1 MTVIKANDICL
12 SFCEKRNGNAA
23 LHLDITREGAIT
35 MEEKI
40 PELTL
45 TPDLAAEPALEVV
58 VAEETKPAQPAGP
71 DLSALSPAE
80 QQAVLD
86 FAEKIDLKDSGV
98 VLQYGAAAQ
107 KNIADFSESTLNAV
121 RTKDLGELGD
131 MVTDLVT
138 ELKGFSVEEEEKK
151 GIFGLFKKATN
162 NIATMKAKYDKAE
175 VNVDKIAGELEKHQ
189 VVLMKDVALL
199 DQMYD
204 KNLEYFKQL
213 TMYILAGEKKLQDE
227 RATTLAQLYEKAQ
240 SSGLAEDAQTA
251 KDYAALCDRFE
262 KKLHDLKLTRQIS
275 LQMGPQIRMIQNNDT
290 LMTEK
295 IQTSLVNTIPLWKS
309 QMVLALGISHSKQAM
324 EAQRAVSDMTND
336 LLKKNA
342 DMLKIATVE
351 TAKESERGIVDIET
365 LQHTNQTLISTL
377 DEVMAIQTEGRQKRL
392 AAEVELQR
400 IEGELKQK
408 LLEVRVK

>member
-1 MTVIKANDICL
+1 
-12 SFCEKRNGNAA
+12 
-23 LHLDITREGAIT
+23 

-45 TPDLAAEPALEVV
+45 TPDLGAAPEMEVV
-58 VAEETKPAQPAGP
+58 VAEETTPAKAAGP
-71 DLSALSPAE
+71 DMSGLSAAE
-80 QQAVLD
+80 QKAVLD
-86 FAEKIDLKDSGV
+86 FAEKIDLTDSGL

-131 MVTDLVT
+131 MVTELVT
-138 ELKGFSVEEEEKK
+138 ELKGFSAEEEEKK
-151 GIFGLFKKATN
+151 GLRGLFKKTGN
-162 NIATMKAKYDKAE
+162 SIATMKAKYDKAE
-175 VNVDKIAGELEKHQ
+175 VNVDKIAEELEKHQ

-213 TMYILAGEKKLQDE
+213 SMYILAGEQKLHVE
-227 RATTLAQLYEKAQ
+227 RTTTLAQMYDKARI
-240 SSGLAEDAQTA
+240 SGLPEDAQA
-251 KDYAALCDRFE
+251 ANDYAALCDRFE
-262 KKLHDLKLTRQIS
+262 KKLYDLKLTRQIS
-275 LQMGPQIRMIQNNDT
+275 IQMGPQIRMIQNNDT

-309 QMVLALGISHSKQAM
+309 QMVLALGVSHSKQAM

-342 DMLKIATVE
+342 DMLKIATIE

-365 LQHTNQTLISTL
+365 LQHTNESLISTL
-377 DEVMAIQTEGRQKRL
+377 DEVLVIQTEGRQKRRE
-392 AAEVELQR
+392 AEAELQR

-408 LLEVRVK
+408 LLEVRG